1 MPELLTLP
9 GPSEEGEW
17 GRNHVLRLEQQAA
30 IRQMV
35 AERMSISAIARELGL
50 DRKTVRSLLV
60 LGPPGERR
68 PRAQPSSLLDPFKPY
83 LRVRLAQHPLSSV
96 RLLEEI
102 QRQGYPGSYD
112 LVKRFARPLRRAKE
126 IAAVIRFETAPG
138 QQAQVDFGHFGFLEE
153 DGVRRHLYGFSMV
166 LGYSRNRF
174 VEFIP
179 RITTPVLIQCHLNA
193 FDYFGGYPDELLY
206 DNMTQ
211 VVFERALLTADHKWN
226 RQFGEFAAYYGF
238 RPRLCWPYR
247 PQSKGKIERT
257 IRFVKE
263 NFFLGTP
270 FTDLGDLNRQAL
282 RWCNTVNAERVHATT
297 GVVPL
302 SRLEEEQLHPLGARP
317 RFPVTVSETRKISRE
332 CFVSFGGNRYSVPW
346 RYATREAQLRVRDHQ
361 LLVEVDNQ
369 EVARHELRSG
379 SGAVVRVKEHFAG
392 LQSAV
397 RQRNLSEYLRT
408 HPVAALPEVEERPL
422 AVYDE
427 FLGPGGVS

>member
-1 MPELLTLP
+1 MPEFPTLP
-9 GPSEEGEW
+9 PRSEERVRE
-17 GRNHVLRLEQQAA
+17 RNHVLRLEQQAA
-30 IRQMV
+30 IRQMWIDKV
-35 AERMSISAIARELGL
+35 SISAIARELAL
-50 DRKTVRSLLV
+50 DRKTVRSLLQR
-60 LGPPGERR
+60 GPPGERH
-68 PRAQPSSLLDPFKPY
+68 PRAEVPSRLDPFKPY
-83 LRVRLAQHPLSSV
+83 LQARLAQHPLSSV

-102 QRQGYPGSYD
+102 RGQGYAGSYD
-112 LVKRFARPLRRAKE
+112 LVKRFVRPLRRAKE

-138 QQAQVDFGHFGFLEE
+138 QQAQVDFGHFGYLEE

-166 LGYSRNRF
+166 LGYSRCRY
-174 VEFIP
+174 VEFVT

-193 FDYFGGYPDELLY
+193 FDYLGGYPDELLY

-211 VVFERALLTADHKWN
+211 VVFERALLTSEHKWN
-226 RQFGEFAAYYGF
+226 RQYGEFAAYYGF

-263 NFFLGTP
+263 NFFLGRP
-270 FTDLGDLNRQAL
+270 FTGLADLNRQAL
-282 RWCNTVNAERVHATT
+282 RWCNTVNVERVHATT
-297 GVVPL
+297 GAVPL
-302 SRLEEEQLHPLGARP
+302 SRLEEEQLHPLDARP
-317 RFPVTVSETRKISRE
+317 HFPVTVSETRKISRE

-346 RYATREAQLRVRDHQ
+346 RYATREAQLRLRGRQ
-361 LLVEVDNQ
+361 LLIEVDNQ
-369 EVARHELRSG
+369 EVCRHELRSG

-408 HPVAALPEVEERPL
+408 HTATPLPEVEERPL

-427 FLGPGGVS
+427 FLGPGGVR